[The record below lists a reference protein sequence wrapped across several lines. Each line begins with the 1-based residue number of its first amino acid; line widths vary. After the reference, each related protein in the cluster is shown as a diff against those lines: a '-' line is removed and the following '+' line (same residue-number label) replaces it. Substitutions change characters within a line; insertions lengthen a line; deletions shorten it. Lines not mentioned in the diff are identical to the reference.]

1 MDPMLAALARYRP
14 TVAAGVARRWLDGS
28 DLQDTTLFA
37 YAAPD
42 RWRVRRADGSE
53 LVVTGAVW
61 WTRRGPDEAWIREAD
76 AHGRTPH
83 HSGYVRDMLFPGRL
97 QVLTDRRTTLVHT
110 QARSDGSL
118 HLLLEALE
126 PEPLRL
132 VVDVAAAG
140 HLTRVEAMASDG
152 RRVALM
158 ELVADVAA
166 DLSPAIFDPAFHW
179 DPPPP
184 PWPREA

>member
-14 TVAAGVARRWLDGS
+14 TVATGVARRQLDGADS
-28 DLQDTTLFA
+28 QDATAFV

-53 LVVTGAVW
+53 LVVTGSVW
-61 WTRRGPDEAWIREAD
+61 WTRRGPDEAWTREED
-76 AHGRTPH
+76 AHGRTVH
-83 HSGYVRDMLFPGRL
+83 HSGYVQDMLFPGRL
-97 QVLTDRRTTLVHT
+97 QVLTDPRTTLAYA
-110 QARSDGSL
+110 QARPDGSL
-118 HLLLEALE
+118 QLLLEVVE

-132 VVDVAAAG
+132 ALEVAAAG
-140 HLTRVEAMASDG
+140 YITHVEAVTPGG

-158 ELVADVAA
+158 EMAADVTAGL
-166 DLSPAIFDPAFHW
+166 DPAIFDPAFRW

-184 PWPREA
+184 PWPRDA